1 MSTYY
6 YHAFDMQIQSDF
18 ELSLPSIEEGG
29 STSHILEII
38 EGNVPL
44 PAELPFVL
52 GSIRYGME
60 ENCIIFDI
68 PWSARY
74 RIEGSS
80 RIVVEPIPNVGIEW
94 IDLYI
99 TNFLLTIVLSMRG
112 IATLHGSAISR
123 DGKGIIFLGKKGAG
137 KSTIAAKMA
146 LSGYEMLCDDAI
158 PVSPDG
164 MIFPGIPYPKLLS
177 DAFSQLIGQ
186 PSNESRLFDGVSK
199 YRVELPSSR
208 IAVPLSIIF
217 ILKVA
222 PQDSHTELT
231 IEPLTGVEKFQA
243 VLSNS
248 VSFEGVVETETL
260 FQNISKWLP
269 QKTCYCVLRPSDID
283 CLQELMDIVWNLQ
296 KHVVF

>member
-1 MSTYY
+1 
-6 YHAFDMQIQSDF
+6 
-18 ELSLPSIEEGG
+18 
-29 STSHILEII
+29 
-38 EGNVPL
+38 
-44 PAELPFVL
+44 
-52 GSIRYGME
+52 
-60 ENCIIFDI
+60 
-68 PWSARY
+68 
-74 RIEGSS
+74 
-80 RIVVEPIPNVGIEW
+80 
-94 IDLYI
+94 
-99 TNFLLTIVLSMRG
+99 
-112 IATLHGSAISR
+112 
-123 DGKGIIFLGKKGAG
+123 
-137 KSTIAAKMA
+137 
-146 LSGYEMLCDDAI
+146 
-158 PVSPDG
+158 

-231 IEPLTGVEKFQA
+231 FEPLTGIEKFQA

-283 CLQELMDIVWNLQ
+283 SLQELMDIVWNLQ

>member
-1 MSTYY
+1 
-6 YHAFDMQIQSDF
+6 MQIQSDF

-60 ENCIIFDI
+60 GNCIIFDI

-186 PSNESRLFDGVSK
+186 PSNESRLFDGVGK

-208 IAVPLSIIF
+208 VAVPLYIIF
-217 ILKVA
+217 ILEAA
-222 PQDSHTELT
+222 PQESHAQLT
-231 IEPLTGVEKFQA
+231 FEPLTGVEKFQA

-248 VSFEGVVETETL
+248 ISFEGVVEPETL

-283 CLQELMDIVWNLQ
+283 SLQELMDTVWNLEKQ
-296 KHVVF
+296 VAFF